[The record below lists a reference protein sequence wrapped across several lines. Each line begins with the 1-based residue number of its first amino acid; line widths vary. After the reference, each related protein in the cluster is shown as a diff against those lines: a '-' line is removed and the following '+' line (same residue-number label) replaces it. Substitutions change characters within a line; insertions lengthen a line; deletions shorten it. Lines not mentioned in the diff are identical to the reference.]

1 MFSLCLRA
9 LLQLEE
15 FRKKKA
21 AERAKKVASTNQPH
35 ALDVSLDQK
44 QSLETE
50 HIQLTDSD
58 GVGMSDGPGRNVEPT
73 GVSMNNGN
81 PIDITERVEKSSSQ
95 NADPNIP
102 SLSEYSTFFSG
113 ITQKHTNNYD
123 SNRHDASGFAGSPN
137 VRYGL
142 ETEKM
147 NNDSGLYSRS
157 KEESPYGISSDH
169 YIASSFHG
177 ISSESSLYGRE
188 LFQSKVDN
196 TSLKD
201 SSVINDSSRFPT
213 SLPSSAS
220 FEQQAFKPSYS
231 STLANAGMSLSYF
244 LIAFFFWISMSAC
257 LYKQHI
263 IMFNFVKYLFYGEN

>member
-123 SNRHDASGFAGSPN
+123 FNRHDASGFTGSPN

-263 IMFNFVKYLFYGEN
+263 IMFNFVKYVFYGEN